1 MDLSLLHGFA
11 MRREWIEVGGLVLED
26 QGIVTSDVD
35 KDSEAMCR
43 CRHHV
48 HGARIDTKPTKKT
61 ARKCK
66 YSPWLA
72 GADVVDD

>member
-48 HGARIDTKPTKKT
+48 HGARIDTKPTKKLLGNV
-61 ARKCK
+61 
-66 YSPWLA
+66 SIHL
-72 GADVVDD
+72 G